1 VTADLLEVRHLS
13 KSYRGRTVLR
23 NVSLTLARGRTLALV
38 GPSGS
43 GKSTLAR
50 CIAGFEKP
58 DAGEIL
64 LAGNTRPQLIFQQ
77 PASSLNPRFTAQ
89 EIIEE
94 PLVIQHRDRQGAA
107 ERAMQL
113 VSLPTDALHKRALQ
127 FSGGERQR
135 LAIARALVLEPE
147 LLILD
152 ESFAGLDG
160 KLQEQIAAL
169 LSDLQHRLNLAY
181 LVISHD
187 LELVAGLAH
196 DLAVMEEGAIVEQG
210 PTSQLLSAAN
220 HPLTRQL
227 LDASLLL
234 GQVSRTEPPHQ
245 ESR

>member
-1 VTADLLEVRHLS
+1 MSADLLEVRHLS

-23 NVSLTLARGRTLALV
+23 DVSLTLARGRTLALV

-58 DAGEIL
+58 DAGGIL
-64 LAGNTRPQLIFQQ
+64 LAGSTRPQLIFQQ
-77 PASSLNPRFTAQ
+77 PASSLNPSFTAQ

-94 PLVIQHRDRQGAA
+94 PLVIQHRDRQGTA

-147 LLILD
+147 LLVLD
-152 ESFAGLDG
+152 ESFAGLDW

-169 LSDLQHRLNLAY
+169 LQDLQHSLHLGY
-181 LVISHD
+181 LLISHD
-187 LELVAGLAH
+187 LELVAELAH
-196 DLAVMEEGAIVEQG
+196 ELAVMEAGAIVEQG
-210 PTSQLLSAAN
+210 PARQLLSEPR
-220 HPLTRQL
+220 HTLTKQL

-234 GQVSRTEPPHQ
+234 GQVSRPSPPHQ
-245 ESR
+245 DAQ

>member
-1 VTADLLEVRHLS
+1 MADLLVVRNLS
-13 KSYRGRTVLR
+13 KSYRRSVLR
-23 NVSLTLARGRTLALV
+23 DVSLTLGRGRTLALV

-64 LAGNTRPQLIFQQ
+64 LAAGVRPQLIFQQ
-77 PASSLNPRFTAQ
+77 PASTLNPRFTAA

-94 PLVIQHRDRQGAA
+94 PLAIQHRDRTGAA
-107 ERAMQL
+107 ARAMQL
-113 VSLPTDALHKRALQ
+113 VGLPVEALGKRALA

-152 ESFAGLDG
+152 ESFAGLDW
-160 KLQEQIAAL
+160 KLQEQVTAL
-169 LSDLQHRLNLAY
+169 LRDLQKRLGLAY

-187 LELVAGLAH
+187 LELVAGLAN
-196 DLAVMEEGAIVEQG
+196 DIAVMEEGSIVEQG
-210 PTSQLLSAAN
+210 PT
-220 HPLTRQL
+220 RQL
-227 LDASLLL
+227 LAAPQHWLTQRLVHAANAL
-234 GQVSRTEPPHQ
+234 Q
-245 ESR
+245 